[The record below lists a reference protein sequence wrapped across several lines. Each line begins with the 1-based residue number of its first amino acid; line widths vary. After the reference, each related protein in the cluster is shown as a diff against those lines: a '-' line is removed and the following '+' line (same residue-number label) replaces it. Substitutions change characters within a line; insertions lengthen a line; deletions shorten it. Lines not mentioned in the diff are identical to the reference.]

1 MADDLSNEGDERRLR
16 DRARDARERAVEA
29 RRQAEV
35 RIRQEGE
42 RRDWVHVLL
51 DTYDRDQR
59 RAGGLLS
66 GGLAFRL
73 FVWSLPFALVLVT
86 SLGFL
91 VDSIDHTVESLGQG
105 SGLSATI
112 VDAVSKGVEAS
123 SRNRFALLLL
133 GLVLLFMASTSGLRA
148 LNVVSIIA
156 WELEPRAPRRMVAG
170 SIAFALTITGLVAIH
185 LVANPFYGGGFG
197 TDILATAALTAADTA
212 VAYAALSR
220 LPHGATGRWGLLP
233 GALLFGVGIEVL
245 RLVTAVYLV
254 GKMERI
260 GDLYG
265 SLGLAVVILGWL
277 FIIGRLVVT
286 GCMLNASVAYGRLP
300 AEPKRAME
308 HDHRST
314 RHRMRLMEA
323 RDRHVRLRVRQ
334 PPGAVVLKELSPT
347 AEDVLGFPT
356 DEWFA
361 DAQLWQ
367 RLLHPEDAA
376 RVIAATWRTTF
387 QGVGYDETYRM
398 ITRDSRIV
406 WVRDRAEVE
415 RLPDGSEVWRGSWTV
430 VPEPVAAEASDAT

>member
-1 MADDLSNEGDERRLR
+1 MADDLSNEDDERRLR
-16 DRARDARERAVEA
+16 DRARDARDRAVEA

-42 RRDWVHVLL
+42 RRDWVHILL

-91 VDSIDHTVESLGQG
+91 ADSVDHTVESLGQE

-112 VDAVSKGVEAS
+112 VDAVSQGVEAS
-123 SRNRFALLLL
+123 SRDRFALLVL

-148 LNVVSIIA
+148 LNVVCIIA

-170 SIAFALTITGLVAIH
+170 SIAFALTITALVAIH
-185 LVANPFYGGGFG
+185 LIAGPLYGGGFG
-197 TDILATAALTAADTA
+197 TDLLATIALTAADTA
-212 VAYAALSR
+212 VAFAALGR
-220 LPHGATGRWGLLP
+220 LPHGATGRWALLP

-245 RLVTAVYLV
+245 RLITAVYLV

-300 AEPKRAME
+300 AESQADDGP
-308 HDHRST
+308 RS
-314 RHRMRLMEA
+314 
-323 RDRHVRLRVRQ
+323 
-334 PPGAVVLKELSPT
+334 
-347 AEDVLGFPT
+347 
-356 DEWFA
+356 
-361 DAQLWQ
+361 
-367 RLLHPEDAA
+367 
-376 RVIAATWRTTF
+376 
-387 QGVGYDETYRM
+387 
-398 ITRDSRIV
+398 
-406 WVRDRAEVE
+406 
-415 RLPDGSEVWRGSWTV
+415 
-430 VPEPVAAEASDAT
+430 PVDTP

>member
-1 MADDLSNEGDERRLR
+1 MANDLSNEGDERRLR
-16 DRARDARERAVEA
+16 DRARDARDRAVEA

-91 VDSIDHTVESLGQG
+91 VDSLDHTVESLGQA

-112 VDAVSKGVEAS
+112 VDAVSTGVEAS
-123 SRNRFALLLL
+123 SRNRFALLVL
-133 GLVLLFMASTSGLRA
+133 GLVLLFLASTSGLRA
-148 LNVVSIIA
+148 LNVVSIVA
-156 WELEPRAPRRMVAG
+156 WELEPSAPKRMVAG
-170 SIAFALTITGLVAIH
+170 SLAFALTITVLAAVH
-185 LVANPFYGGGFG
+185 LVANPLYGGGFG
-197 TDILATAALTAADTA
+197 TDILATIGLIAADTA

-220 LPHGATGRWGLLP
+220 LPHGATGRWALLP

-245 RLVTAVYLV
+245 RLITAVYLV
-254 GKMERI
+254 GKMSRI

-300 AEPKRAME
+300 AEP
-308 HDHRST
+308 
-314 RHRMRLMEA
+314 
-323 RDRHVRLRVRQ
+323 
-334 PPGAVVLKELSPT
+334 
-347 AEDVLGFPT
+347 
-356 DEWFA
+356 
-361 DAQLWQ
+361 
-367 RLLHPEDAA
+367 
-376 RVIAATWRTTF
+376 
-387 QGVGYDETYRM
+387 
-398 ITRDSRIV
+398 
-406 WVRDRAEVE
+406 
-415 RLPDGSEVWRGSWTV
+415 
-430 VPEPVAAEASDAT
+430 EASDGARSPLDTP